1 MLVRDC
7 MTPNPIKVH
16 PESDPLAALGLC
28 KSARIR
34 RLPVVDADD
43 HSVGIVTRNMLE
55 QFLAKAPSPGVMK
68 RQHSVEQVMV
78 SPALTV
84 SPDYPLEEAARL
96 MVVHKIGS
104 LPVVDEGKLIG
115 IITETD
121 IFKQFV
127 EILGGQAQAMRLTV
141 EVMDTPGEFAKV
153 VNVIAALRGNL
164 CSAILTPGV
173 KPQTRSVTLWIQN
186 IDRDTLARVIE
197 VLPDVQLIRVWSE
210 PDAAQPHAT
219 R

>member
-34 RLPVVDADD
+34 RLPVVDAEN
-43 HSVGIVTRNMLE
+43 HIVGIVTRNMLE

-84 SPDYPLEEAARL
+84 APDYPLEEAARL
-96 MVVHKIGS
+96 MVSHKIGS
-104 LPVVDEGKLIG
+104 LPVVDDGQLIG

-127 EILGGQAQAMRLTV
+127 VILGGQARAVRLTV
-141 EVMDTPGEFAKV
+141 EVQDTPGEFAKV
-153 VNVIAALRGNL
+153 VNVVAALRGNL
-164 CSAILTPGV
+164 LSAILTPGV
-173 KPQTRSVTLWIQN
+173 KPQTRSVTLWIQD
-186 IDRDTLARVIE
+186 IDGDTLARVIDAI
-197 VLPDVQLIRVWSE
+197 PDVELVRLWSE
-210 PDAAQPHAT
+210 PET
-219 R
+219 E

>member
-7 MTPNPIKVH
+7 MTPNPIRVH

-28 KSARIR
+28 KSVHIR
-34 RLPVVDADD
+34 RLPVVDAED
-43 HSVGIVTRNMLE
+43 HIVGLVTRNMLE

-68 RQHSVEQVMV
+68 RQHAIEQVMV

-104 LPVVDEGKLIG
+104 LPVIDRGRLTG

-127 EILGGQAQAMRLTV
+127 EILGGQT
-141 EVMDTPGEFAKV
+141 
-153 VNVIAALRGNL
+153 
-164 CSAILTPGV
+164 
-173 KPQTRSVTLWIQN
+173 
-186 IDRDTLARVIE
+186 
-197 VLPDVQLIRVWSE
+197 
-210 PDAAQPHAT
+210 
-219 R
+219 

>member
-16 PESDPLAALGLC
+16 PDSDPLAALGLC

-34 RLPVVDADD
+34 RLPVVDVDD
-43 HSVGIVTRNMLE
+43 HIVGIVTRNMLE

-68 RQHSVEQVMV
+68 RQHNIEQVMV

-104 LPVVDEGKLIG
+104 LPVIDQEKLIG

-127 EILGGQAQAMRLTV
+127 EILGGQTEATRLTV
-141 EVMDTPGEFAKV
+141 EVPDTPGELAKV
-153 VNVIAALRGNL
+153 VNVIAALQGNI
-164 CSAILTPGV
+164 CSVVLTPSV
-173 KPQTRSVTLWIQN
+173 MPQTRSVTFWIQDIN
-186 IDRDTLARVIE
+186 RDTLINGIQM
-197 VLPDVQLIRVWSE
+197 LPDVRLVRVWSTPGAE
-210 PDAAQPHAT
+210 
-219 R
+219 

>member
-43 HSVGIVTRNMLE
+43 HIVGIVTRNMLE
-55 QFLAKAPSPGVMK
+55 QFLARAPSPGVMK
-68 RQHSVEQVMV
+68 RQHSIEQVMV

-84 SPDYPLEEAARL
+84 APDYPLEEAARL
-96 MVVHKIGS
+96 MVAHKIGS
-104 LPVVDEGKLIG
+104 LPVADEGRLIG

-127 EILGGQAQAMRLTV
+127 EVLGGQTAAVRLTV
-141 EVMDTPGEFAKV
+141 EVPDTPGELAKV
-153 VNVIAALRGNL
+153 VNVIAALHGNV
-164 CSAILTPGV
+164 CSVILTPGV
-173 KPQTRSVTLWIQN
+173 EPRTRLVTLWIQDIN
-186 IDRDTLARVIE
+186 RDTLTSVIQA
-197 VLPDVQLIRVWSE
+197 LPAMRLIRVWNTPGVE
-210 PDAAQPHAT
+210 
-219 R
+219 

>member
-7 MTPNPIKVH
+7 MTANPIRVH

-28 KSARIR
+28 KSAHIR
-34 RLPVVDADD
+34 RLPVVDAED
-43 HSVGIVTRNMLE
+43 HVVGLVTRNMLE

-68 RQHSVEQVMV
+68 RQHAIEQVMV

-84 SPDYPLEEAARL
+84 APDYPLEEAARL

-104 LPVVDEGKLIG
+104 LPVIDQEKLVG

-127 EILGGQAQAMRLTV
+127 EILGGQTEATRLTI
-141 EVMDTPGEFAKV
+141 EVPDTPGELAKV
-153 VNVIAALRGNL
+153 VNVIAELRGNV
-164 CSAILTPGV
+164 CSVILTPGV
-173 KPQTRSVTLWIQN
+173 EALTRSVTLWVQ
-186 IDRDTLARVIE
+186 DVQRDTLTRVIQ
-197 VLPDVQLIRVWSE
+197 VLPNVRLVRVWSAPGSE
-210 PDAAQPHAT
+210 
-219 R
+219 

>member
-7 MTPNPIKVH
+7 MTANPIKVH

-43 HSVGIVTRNMLE
+43 HIIGIVTRNMLE

-68 RQHSVEQVMV
+68 RQHSIEQVMV

-84 SPDYPLEEAARL
+84 APDYPLEEAARL
-96 MVVHKIGS
+96 MVDHKIGS
-104 LPVVDEGKLIG
+104 LPVVADGQLIG

-127 EILGGQAQAMRLTV
+127 EILGGQAQATRLTV
-141 EVMDTPGEFAKV
+141 EVTDTPGELAKV

-164 CSAILTPGV
+164 CSVILTPGV
-173 KPQTRSVTLWIQN
+173 EPLTRSVTLWIQN
-186 IDRDTLARVIE
+186 VDRDTLTNVIK
-197 VLPDVQLIRVWSE
+197 VLPDMRLIRVWSTPGTE
-210 PDAAQPHAT
+210 
-219 R
+219 

>member
-43 HSVGIVTRNMLE
+43 LIVGIVTRNMLE
-55 QFLAKAPSPGVMK
+55 QFLARAPSPGVMK
-68 RQHSVEQVMV
+68 RQHSIEQVMV

-84 SPDYPLEEAARL
+84 APDYPLEEAARL
-96 MVVHKIGS
+96 MVAHKIGS
-104 LPVVDEGKLIG
+104 LPVVDEGQLIG

-127 EILGGQAQAMRLTV
+127 EVLGGQTQATRVTV
-141 EVMDTPGEFAKV
+141 EVADTPGELAKV
-153 VNVIAALRGNL
+153 INVIAALRGNI
-164 CSAILTPGV
+164 CSVVLTPGV
-173 KPQTRSVTLWIQN
+173 EPLTRSVTVWIQE
-186 IDRDTLARVIE
+186 IDRDTLTTVIQA
-197 VLPDVQLIRVWSE
+197 LPDMRLIRVWSTPGAE
-210 PDAAQPHAT
+210 
-219 R
+219 

>member
-1 MLVRDC
+1 

-16 PESDPLAALGLC
+16 PDSDPLAALGLC

-34 RLPVVDADD
+34 RLPVVDAEDRIM
-43 HSVGIVTRNMLE
+43 GIVTRNMLE

-68 RQHSVEQVMV
+68 RQHNIEQVMV

-96 MVVHKIGS
+96 MVVQDRQPAGGRS
-104 LPVVDEGKLIG
+104 GQLIG

-127 EILGGQAQAMRLTV
+127 EILGGQTTATRLTV
-141 EVMDTPGEFAKV
+141 KRSMRRASWPG
-153 VNVIAALRGNL
+153 
-164 CSAILTPGV
+164 
-173 KPQTRSVTLWIQN
+173 
-186 IDRDTLARVIE
+186 
-197 VLPDVQLIRVWSE
+197 
-210 PDAAQPHAT
+210 
-219 R
+219 